1 MKCTLIN
8 SIKAGILVGV
18 VLLALTGCGSG
29 GESPEY
35 LGADEGNGPSP
46 SVDEKLAG
54 EAWQQRLVYHIGPVD
69 LPAHTEAA
77 AMIDKPLALRF
88 QTDEAIWVTG
98 MVPRV
103 VDTNGGE
110 LPAELLHSA
119 IISNMHEDNAFC
131 SSGSG
136 GNPFFIA
143 SSMLTEVSFPQGFA
157 YPVLATDPLEAQVV
171 LANPTDTSF
180 AGVSLELTLVARPM
194 NEFADLQ
201 DIKPMLIETDPCTH
215 APLTVEPGEVA
226 QRSAS
231 YPVAVP
237 GDIVVVQGV
246 LQSYGATIALTA
258 GEEGEP
264 FWSSEAMLDEDHNLI
279 ELTDNPLVDAGV
291 AVSSGDVL
299 KMDVT
304 YDNASEIW
312 LKGATAAAMVYLAPS
327 E

>member
-1 MKCTLIN
+1 M
-8 SIKAGILVGV
+8 AVGV
-18 VLLALTGCGSG
+18 VLIALSGCGG
-29 GESPEY
+29 GGDSPEY
-35 LGADEGNGPSP
+35 LGADEGDGPTP

-77 AMIDKPLALRF
+77 DRIGEPLTLRF

-119 IISNMHEDNAFC
+119 IISNMHEDNPFC
-131 SSGSG
+131 SNGSG

-143 SSMLTEVSFPQGFA
+143 SSMLTEVSFPQGYA

-171 LANPTDTSF
+171 LANPTDESF

-194 NEFADLQ
+194 NEFAELRDM
-201 DIKPMLIETDPCTH
+201 KPMLIEPDPCTH
-215 APLTVEPGEVA
+215 APLTVEPGRVA
-226 QRSAS
+226 ERSAS
-231 YPVAVP
+231 YPVTMQ

-246 LQSYGATIALTA
+246 LQSYGAAIALTA
-258 GEEGEP
+258 GDEAEP
-264 FWSSEAMLDEDHNLI
+264 FWYSEAMLDGERRVL
-279 ELTDNPLVDAGV
+279 ELTDNPLVDAGI
-291 AVSSGDVL
+291 AVNVGDVL

-304 YDNASEIW
+304 YDNASESW
-312 LKGATAAAMVYLAPS
+312 LKGATAAAMVYLAPA